1 MKVHAALKWL
11 NDTFRP
17 AHAQGADGHGPPVDK
32 TTAMTTMH
40 VSNPMGSLGTEPVP
54 PGYVP
59 SQQDERP
66 H

>member
-1 MKVHAALKWL
+1 VKLHAALNWL

-17 AHAQGADGHGPPVDK
+17 THVQSADGHEPGVDK
-32 TTAMTTMH
+32 TTALTTMH
-40 VSNPMGSLGTEPVP
+40 VSNPMGALGMEPVP

-66 H
+66 Q